1 MVLMI
6 VDSKKS
12 LSQQEI
18 TLAKYLKTLNSKKDS
33 KKCEIR
39 VVCNKCDGTF
49 WDEGDLINEVYSK
62 LKLYD

>member
-49 WDEGDLINEVYSK
+49 WD
-62 LKLYD
+62 